1 VADAEPTPEQLAE
14 QLRALKIS
22 DLVLSTVSTLGQL
35 TYVKIQAKELDEAR
49 LAIDATAALL
59 PLLEGHAEAQILR
72 EFNQLLANVRI
83 AYTSAASQ
91 PPPEPPS
98 EPQPP
103 ETASEGESDA
113 GGDG

>member
-35 TYVKIQAKELDEAR
+35 TYVKIEAKELDEAR

-59 PLLEGHAEAQILR
+59 PLLEGHADAQILR

-83 AYTSAASQ
+83 AYTSAAAQPQPSPESQ
-91 PPPEPPS
+91 PPP

-103 ETASEGESDA
+103 ETASDA